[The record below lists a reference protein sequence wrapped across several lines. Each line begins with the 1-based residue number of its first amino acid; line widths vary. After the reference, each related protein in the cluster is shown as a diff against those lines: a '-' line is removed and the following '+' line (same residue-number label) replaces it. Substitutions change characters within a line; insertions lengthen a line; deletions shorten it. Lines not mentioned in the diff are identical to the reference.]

1 MDWTNLLMVARL
13 VSWPKEVEKMEF
25 QLIRNRD
32 PQQKK
37 SDNLKKEKLDVL
49 KERNQCYRY

>member
-1 MDWTNLLMVARL
+1 MDELINGSKT
-13 VSWPKEVEKMEF
+13 S
-25 QLIRNRD
+25 QLTQRD
-32 PQQKK
+32 GEDGISIDIPQQKK

>member
-13 VSWPKEVEKMEF
+13 VCWPIKRGGEDGISIDTPE
-25 QLIRNRD
+25 
-32 PQQKK
+32 QKK

-49 KERNQCYRY
+49 KDRNQCYRN

>member
-1 MDWTNLLMVARL
+1 MHWTNLLMVARL
-13 VSWPKEVEKMEF
+13 VSWPKEPSGEEAISV
-25 QLIRNRD
+25 D
-32 PQQKK
+32 TPQQKK